1 MVRTSKN
8 SFCGSLSSEQ
18 NTVLRPAGARCT
30 QSGIFFDESTF
41 FTETLKLFFWFE
53 PLKSRFEV
61 ACVVRRTGF
70 HARRAHGGHEAG
82 YFLLSHLFFLDG

>member
-8 SFCGSLSSEQ
+8 SFCGSLCSEQ
-18 NTVLRPAGARCT
+18 NTILRLAGARCA

-61 ACVVRRTGF
+61 ACVVRRTRF
-70 HARRAHGGHEAG
+70 RARWAHSAREAG
-82 YFLLSHLFFLDG
+82 FFC